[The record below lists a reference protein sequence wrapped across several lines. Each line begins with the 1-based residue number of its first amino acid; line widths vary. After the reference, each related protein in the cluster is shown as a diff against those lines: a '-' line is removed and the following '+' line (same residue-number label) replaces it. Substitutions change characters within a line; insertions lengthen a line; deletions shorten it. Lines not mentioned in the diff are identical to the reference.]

1 MIVYFSPSTDILKIC
16 GKKGSQYP
24 IQPLRSKVKNVGFI
38 VKCEECNKSRLFHAK
53 HKLKANGIKGA
64 KRMIST
70 VAYVYGSVLSECMG
84 TGNDKYKKFL
94 QTIYARENISY
105 SSKIELLYYTVD
117 IYIYI
122 YPKFVF
128 TVEYPERVELSEIL
142 WSITHNA
149 QSVKTNLIFCA
160 QKKK

>member
-1 MIVYFSPSTDILKIC
+1 
-16 GKKGSQYP
+16 
-24 IQPLRSKVKNVGFI
+24 
-38 VKCEECNKSRLFHAK
+38 
-53 HKLKANGIKGA
+53 
-64 KRMIST
+64 MIST

-105 SSKIELLYYTVD
+105 SSKIELLYYTAD
-117 IYIYI
+117 TYI
-122 YPKFVF
+122 KKKLF

-160 QKKK
+160 PKKK